1 MHQTQLSF
9 CHFVDT
15 LFSFLVWVD
24 AGTLGAHD
32 EPNQKPYRQFMVCR
46 PEVKKSELH
55 PDEGNVNKI
64 TTDYFYG
71 TLLNEKGQIED
82 DLLLRKCVFFG
93 GLEKSLRKM
102 VWPFLL
108 HCYSFNSTFED
119 RAVLMD
125 IRNQVRIAQYI
136 HIHIHK
142 SYRFVCLPLG
152 EGVRRAVET
161 SIVFNVTGRASA
173 FLAHRAIHHREG
185 CGAHRSW

>member
-1 MHQTQLSF
+1 
-9 CHFVDT
+9 
-15 LFSFLVWVD
+15 
-24 AGTLGAHD
+24 
-32 EPNQKPYRQFMVCR
+32 MVCR

-93 GLEKSLRKM
+93 GLEKSLRKT

-119 RAVLMD
+119 RALLID
-125 IRNQVRIAQYI
+125 IRKQVCVRFYNRKDPPRIYFYLCSRVLWFQLQRNMRRSHGVACI
-136 HIHIHK
+136 PCHRRSRHI
-142 SYRFVCLPLG
+142 SG
-152 EGVRRAVET
+152 E
-161 SIVFNVTGRASA
+161 VFNA
-173 FLAHRAIHHREG
+173 
-185 CGAHRSW
+185 

>member
-1 MHQTQLSF
+1 MRFVLSA
-9 CHFVDT
+9 T
-15 LFSFLVWVD
+15 LSDIHPSLPSLSRVG
-24 AGTLGAHD
+24 AALGTHD

-71 TLLNEKGQIED
+71 TLLNGKGQIED

-93 GLEKSLRKM
+93 GLEKSLRKT

-108 HCYSFNSTFED
+108 HCYSVNSTFED

-125 IRNQVRIAQYI
+125 IRNQVI
-136 HIHIHK
+136 
-142 SYRFVCLPLG
+142 RFEIRDRC
-152 EGVRRAVET
+152 GVRCFINA
-161 SIVFNVTGRASA
+161 SI
-173 FLAHRAIHHREG
+173 
-185 CGAHRSW
+185 